1 MEGTAGRIL
10 ISRII
15 VSVAEM
21 GADRQQLQTAT
32 RGQQPVPGQPQRA
45 ERRPDGGGVQ
55 PLAYPTV
62 EVHSQSAT
70 LARPRQSQP
79 SPSRPR
85 TARAGHALAPQRY
98 RCPDSGPPQGG
109 RSGLQGPRG
118 TEIRQH
124 NVDDDDD
131 FHRTIY
137 LTVSSS
143 VQVLESESKCLNLF
157 FLFRPVSSANEK
169 DQLSFLCFFFSLVDF
184 GTFLRRS

>member
-1 MEGTAGRIL
+1 MKEAASRIL
-10 ISRII
+10 NII

-45 ERRPDGGGVQ
+45 ERRSDGGGVQ

-98 RCPDSGPPQGG
+98 RCPDSGPPHRG

-124 NVDDDDD
+124 KVDDDDDDD
-131 FHRTIY
+131 FHLTIY
-137 LTVSSS
+137 LTVSSY
-143 VQVLESESKCLNLF
+143 VQVLESESKLF
-157 FLFRPVSSANEK
+157 FLSSSRFQRERKGSAFSCVFLFRHC
-169 DQLSFLCFFFSLVDF
+169 LFS
-184 GTFLRRS
+184 